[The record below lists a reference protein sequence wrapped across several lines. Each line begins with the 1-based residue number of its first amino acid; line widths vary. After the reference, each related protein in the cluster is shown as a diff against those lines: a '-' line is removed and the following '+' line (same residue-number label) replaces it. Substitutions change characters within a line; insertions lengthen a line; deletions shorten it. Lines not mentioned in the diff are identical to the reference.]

1 MQDRSPNI
9 RINGHSADRVSN
21 VALSDQIV
29 KNCQLACPFCSPV
42 WDCIG
47 RCQSERFRKLQNRAA
62 HHNNK
67 FWLYDLISY
76 YIRFWLA
83 GIRLKKGVLDSWGG
97 GGVTS
102 PQWNFSKNISF
113 EAGKRNCAIEV
124 LHYGTALQQQP
135 KPRPPLLALKNRCR
149 QSNRLFFIILM
160 TELYS
165 FIW

>member
-97 GGVTS
+97 GGVTR
-102 PQWNFSKNISF
+102 
-113 EAGKRNCAIEV
+113 GKLVNAHFQLRLNELFQTTFPLRPENV
-124 LHYGTALQQQP
+124 TALSRCYTMEQP
-135 KPRPPLLALKNRCR
+135 
-149 QSNRLFFIILM
+149 SNNNQNPGHPYWL
-160 TELYS
+160 
-165 FIW
+165 

>member
-47 RCQSERFRKLQNRAA
+47 RSQSERFRKLQNRAA

-97 GGVTS
+97 GVTRCKLVNAHFQLRLNELFQTTF
-102 PQWNFSKNISF
+102 PLRPEN
-113 EAGKRNCAIEV
+113 V
-124 LHYGTALQQQP
+124 TALSRCYTMEQP
-135 KPRPPLLALKNRCR
+135 
-149 QSNRLFFIILM
+149 SNNNQNPGHPYWL
-160 TELYS
+160 
-165 FIW
+165 